1 LIFYSTLLAI
11 LNHVDFLVNS
21 FVDFLVKLKYNGL
34 TSTENDVN
42 KQFGQLIRDARKDKG
57 YSQRELASLVSLDFT
72 YLSKLENNRADYP
85 PKEEVIR
92 NLATQ
97 LDLNPEEL
105 IFLAGRIPERDEQL
119 LQQNYKEMPMLFRRM
134 HEDPQF
140 ARNIFDLAINEE
152 QEKKN

>member
-1 LIFYSTLLAI
+1 
-11 LNHVDFLVNS
+11 
-21 FVDFLVKLKYNGL
+21 
-34 TSTENDVN
+34 
-42 KQFGQLIRDARKDKG
+42 
-57 YSQRELASLVSLDFT
+57 
-72 YLSKLENNRADYP
+72 
-85 PKEEVIR
+85 VIR

-105 IFLAGRIPERDEQL
+105 IFLAGRIPEHDEQL